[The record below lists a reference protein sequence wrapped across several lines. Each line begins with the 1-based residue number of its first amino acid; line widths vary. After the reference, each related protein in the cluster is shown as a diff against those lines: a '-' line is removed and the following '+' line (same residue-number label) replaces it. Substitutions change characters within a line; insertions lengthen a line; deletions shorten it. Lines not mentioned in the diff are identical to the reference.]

1 MPLGNETGE
10 ARKLRIVRGGGVV
23 EDIPYLLELS
33 ASQEAEIARLQ
44 HRVGLET
51 RAYERLEL
59 CPDHRDKTNGTCIVC
74 MAEKRTKGELEAELS
89 AVRQTL
95 QELDEMADRYATSHG
110 GYCGNT
116 KGVLLSLLHPSRNSN
131 EG

>member
-1 MPLGNETGE
+1 MTDS
-10 ARKLRIVRGGGVV
+10 RHQQIQDRV
-23 EDIPYLLELS
+23 ERVLSGPWKTVTLNVSDLKYLLN
-33 ASQEAEIARLQ
+33 
-44 HRVGLET
+44 RV
-51 RAYERLEL
+51 R
-59 CPDHRDKTNGTCIVC
+59 
-74 MAEKRTKGELEAELS
+74 ELEAELS

-116 KGVLLSLLHPSRNSN
+116 KGVLLSLLHPSRNSH